1 MLQRITIFLAICTI
15 LLSSCI
21 APIQAPSALTDTAAS
36 APASMNV
43 CYINGNSS
51 QVAVLYY
58 ALEKGLFEKHGL
70 QVNLSGIESA
80 AKAGTA
86 LITGSFNFCLMSGT
100 SSINGVAAGADLVII
115 AGLLNTSIYALMAT
129 AEIQTPADLVGKIVA
144 SNQPGGGI
152 DLVTRRVLEHL
163 GLQPDKDVTLLPIG
177 GQGERMAAMAAGQV
191 SAALVTVP
199 ESVKALDR
207 GFYQLFDVAT
217 LQLPTPYVTIATT
230 RSYLAINRPYA
241 LQFLKAISEAV
252 ALMKKDK
259 PGTIAI
265 LAKYLLL
272 DSVAD
277 AASLEAAY
285 AILVQK
291 YMESVPYP
299 TLEGIQSEIAILA
312 TENPQVANLTPED
325 VVDLSI
331 VRELEESGWFQ
342 VLYE

>member
-1 MLQRITIFLAICTI
+1 MW
-15 LLSSCI
+15 SCFWG
-21 APIQAPSALTDTAAS
+21 Q
-36 APASMNV
+36 
-43 CYINGNSS
+43 
-51 QVAVLYY
+51 LY
-58 ALEKGLFEKHGL
+58 
-70 QVNLSGIESA
+70 
-80 AKAGTA
+80 
-86 LITGSFNFCLMSGT
+86 
-100 SSINGVAAGADLVII
+100 
-115 AGLLNTSIYALMAT
+115 
-129 AEIQTPADLVGKIVA
+129 
-144 SNQPGGGI
+144 
-152 DLVTRRVLEHL
+152 
-163 GLQPDKDVTLLPIG
+163 
-177 GQGERMAAMAAGQV
+177 
-191 SAALVTVP
+191 
-199 ESVKALDR
+199 
-207 GFYQLFDVAT
+207 
-217 LQLPTPYVTIATT
+217 
-230 RSYLAINRPYA
+230 
-241 LQFLKAISEAV
+241 SEAV

>member
-1 MLQRITIFLAICTI
+1 
-15 LLSSCI
+15 
-21 APIQAPSALTDTAAS
+21 
-36 APASMNV
+36 
-43 CYINGNSS
+43 
-51 QVAVLYY
+51 
-58 ALEKGLFEKHGL
+58 
-70 QVNLSGIESA
+70 
-80 AKAGTA
+80 
-86 LITGSFNFCLMSGT
+86 
-100 SSINGVAAGADLVII
+100 
-115 AGLLNTSIYALMAT
+115 
-129 AEIQTPADLVGKIVA
+129 
-144 SNQPGGGI
+144 
-152 DLVTRRVLEHL
+152 
-163 GLQPDKDVTLLPIG
+163 
-177 GQGERMAAMAAGQV
+177 MAAGQV